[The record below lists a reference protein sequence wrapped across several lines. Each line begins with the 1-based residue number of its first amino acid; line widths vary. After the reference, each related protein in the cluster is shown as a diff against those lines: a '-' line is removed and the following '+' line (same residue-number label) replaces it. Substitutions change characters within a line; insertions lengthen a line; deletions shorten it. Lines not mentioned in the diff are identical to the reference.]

1 MAKVNRKETEKI
13 RNLYL
18 NEIAKFYDDMNV
30 EIFQIASNKLCIPVV
45 GDENGEYFLTITFAV
60 PTGERN
66 GEPFDGY
73 GEKESWE
80 LKVHDKK
87 IRETEKKQRK
97 KG

>member
-45 GDENGEYFLTITFAV
+45 GDENGEYFLTITLAV

-73 GEKESWE
+73 GEKETWE

-87 IRETEKKQRK
+87 IRETEKKQKK